1 MQQDPQNEQPSQPS
15 QPPQSSQ
22 TPPPPP
28 PAFGPSGYAGGTP
41 PAPTGRGSFGEM
53 MRRRLAIPVWGV
65 AVIGLVVLCML
76 CGLISTALNQGG
88 GASAAGQTGGTTT
101 QATHAPK
108 ATNTPKAT
116 ATPTHTPKWTTV
128 QTFQG
133 NGTKKT
139 ATFSVPDNWKIVW
152 SCDPNS
158 FDGSQFNVIVSVYN
172 DDGTPLDYAAVNT
185 MCSSSNTGDSTQEH
199 QGGSVY
205 LDIDSE
211 GSWTVQVQVLK

>member
-1 MQQDPQNEQPSQPS
+1 
-15 QPPQSSQ
+15 
-22 TPPPPP
+22 
-28 PAFGPSGYAGGTP
+28 
-41 PAPTGRGSFGEM
+41 

-65 AVIGLVVLCML
+65 AVTGLVLLCML
-76 CGLISTALNQGG
+76 CGLMSTLTSHGG
-88 GASAAGQTGGTTT
+88 NASAANQTGGTTT

-116 ATPTHTPKWTTV
+116 ATPTHAPKWTTV

-139 ATFSVPDNWKIVW
+139 ATFSVPDSWKIVW
-152 SCDPNS
+152 TCDPNS
-158 FDGSQFNVIVSVYN
+158 FGGSQFNMIVSVYN

-185 MCSSSNTGDSTQEH
+185 MCSSGNTGDSTQEH
-199 QGGSVY
+199 QGGNVY